1 VSRISVHHWRNQ
13 RLTALV
19 LIPLTLW
26 FVISMFIHMGDS
38 RARIAAWLSRPVEG
52 LLMAALVLC
61 VLYHM
66 VLGVRVVIEDYV
78 ADDDRRAR
86 AITAVNVAGFALAI
100 VALAALAAIGFGR

>member
-1 VSRISVHHWRNQ
+1 VSAISVCHWRNQ
-13 RLTALV
+13 RISAVV

-26 FVISMFIHMGDS
+26 FVISMFVHMGDS
-38 RARIAAWLSRPVEG
+38 RAQIAAWLSRPVEG

-78 ADDDRRAR
+78 ADDGRRAR
-86 AITAVNVAGFALAI
+86 AITAVTVAGFALAV
-100 VALAALAAIGFGR
+100 VALAALAEIGFGG